1 MKSSI
6 FPNYFINKLK
16 KHTILKKDKNFAKIS
31 IVMPSYNQVD
41 FIERSILSVL
51 NQNYPSIELII
62 IDGGSTD
69 GTIEI
74 IRKYEQ
80 YIAFWISEKDQGQSD
95 ALNKG
100 FKYCT
105 GSIYGF
111 LNSDDVYLPDAFK
124 CSSLVLEKNLDKKV
138 VFGDWLSL
146 DKKDV
151 IIDYNYAFDFNLNH
165 FKYEGFHLSA
175 TSMFWRSEVHKRFSG
190 FDNNLYYTMD
200 YQLILEFGINEGE
213 RSFKRVSKALA
224 GFRRY
229 KGQKTESNIDQG
241 VIKEH
246 KLMADKYGYSDKYK
260 FIGKLKRFYFRI
272 RRAWWYILRGGIS
285 NLTSR
290 LKTFYVNRVSVKL

>member
-1 MKSSI
+1 MKNSFFYNNFFTELEDRVI
-6 FPNYFINKLK
+6 F
-16 KHTILKKDKNFAKIS
+16 DEEKNLEKIS

-51 NQNYPSIELII
+51 NQNYPNIELII

-69 GTIEI
+69 GTVEI
-74 IRKYEQ
+74 IQKYNQ
-80 YIAFWISEKDQGQSD
+80 YITFWISEKDQGQSD

-100 FKYCT
+100 FKHCT

-124 CSSLVLEKNLDKKV
+124 YSSLVLEKNLDKKV

-146 DKKDV
+146 DKTDA
-151 IIDYNYAFDFNLNH
+151 IIDYNHAFDFNLNH

-175 TSMFWRSEVHKRFSG
+175 TAMFWRSEVHKRFSG

-213 RSFKRVSKALA
+213 YSFKRVPKVLA

-229 KGQKTESNIDQG
+229 EGQKTTGNMDPG
-241 VIKEH
+241 VIEEH
-246 KLMADKYGYSDKYK
+246 KLIAERYKYLDKYK
-260 FIGKLKRFYFRI
+260 FIGKLKRFYFRM
-272 RRAWWYILRGGIS
+272 RRTWWYIKRGGVS
-285 NLTSR
+285 NLILR
-290 LKTFYVNRVSVKL
+290 LKSLYVNIIKVKF

>member
-1 MKSSI
+1 MKSYI
-6 FPNYFINKLK
+6 FPGYFLNKLK
-16 KHTILKKDKNFAKIS
+16 KHTILKKQKNFAKIS

-74 IRKYEQ
+74 IRKYEK
-80 YIAFWISEKDQGQSD
+80 YITFWISEKDQGQSD

-111 LNSDDVYLPDAFK
+111 LNSDDVYLPGAFK
-124 CSSLVLEKNLDKKV
+124 YSSLVLEKNLNKKI
-138 VFGDWLSL
+138 VFGDWLSI

-151 IIDYNYAFDFNLNH
+151 IIDYNYAFNFNLNH

-213 RSFKRVSKALA
+213 SSFKRVSKALA
-224 GFRRY
+224 GFRRHE
-229 KGQKTESNIDQG
+229 KQKTTGNMDPG
-241 VIKEH
+241 VIEEH
-246 KLMADKYGYSDKYK
+246 KLIADRYRYSDKFK
-260 FIGKLKRFYFRI
+260 FIGNFKRFYYRI
-272 RRAWWYILRGGIS
+272 RRAWWYTKRGGIF
-285 NLTSR
+285 NLILR
-290 LKTFYVNRVSVKL
+290 LKISYVNRFIIKR